1 MIQAEVEL
9 PEIIAAEDVERA
21 ELHFLITLAR
31 MQCIEVRDAI
41 DGRWAGAALA
51 ARRSLEESL
60 VLSPSSYQK
69 GTSPGDRKTLPRRCL
84 FQPGTLKFPAID

>member
-60 VLSPSSYQK
+60 VLSPSSTRK
-69 GTSPGDRKTLPRRCL
+69 AHRPGIEIHCPGDA
-84 FQPGTLKFPAID
+84 FSNPGH